1 MTLPFHF
8 DFPKESSVY
17 RILNYNAVL
26 YQLACS
32 ACHPSS
38 LLLFHLALFFCSFRE
53 RASQKAVEG
62 GSKQGTNRHSQISN
76 EFLQL
81 GLKLAELSGETQ
93 IAESPGNSQVM
104 KA

>member
-1 MTLPFHF
+1 M
-8 DFPKESSVY
+8 
-17 RILNYNAVL
+17 
-26 YQLACS
+26 
-32 ACHPSS
+32 
-38 LLLFHLALFFCSFRE
+38 
-53 RASQKAVEG
+53 EG